1 MASLPPGADSD
12 QVRAP
17 FPTRVSKSFSRRHAT
32 YSPCAVLP
40 FDWAA
45 SASQFALRAY
55 PSYVVCRP
63 LPSALHPLHAALARS
78 LCRFSGVRL
87 TSIVA

>member
-17 FPTRVSKSFSRRHAT
+17 FPTRVSKSLSRRHAT

-45 SASQFALRAY
+45 SASQFALRVVVLGRPIGRGNHPRTLFTY
-55 PSYVVCRP
+55 PT
-63 LPSALHPLHAALARS
+63 ARS
-78 LCRFSGVRL
+78 LRL
-87 TSIVA
+87 CICSTQL